1 MALHLICIANLL
13 NGKHQNIYSLI
24 HVLVHLINKYLFR
37 LNFYVVLMW
46 RKEVIRC
53 A

>member
-13 NGKHQNIYSLI
+13 NGKQQNINNLI

-37 LNFYVVLMW
+37 LNFYVVLTW
-46 RKEVIRC
+46 RKEIMRC